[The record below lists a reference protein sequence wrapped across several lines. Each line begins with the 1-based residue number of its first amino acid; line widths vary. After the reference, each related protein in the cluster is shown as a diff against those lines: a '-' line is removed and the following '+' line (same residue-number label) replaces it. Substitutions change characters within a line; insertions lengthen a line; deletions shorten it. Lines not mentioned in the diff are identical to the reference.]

1 MTGRSEQTERK
12 LGCCGVRM
20 DESDFLDDDKLKA
33 YLKKYPE
40 KKEALIKAN
49 NALKRY
55 DVFKKYN
62 GIHFYK
68 SMPKT
73 ELFHKSEAP
82 YRLLHGANRSSK
94 STTGGAED
102 VYYAMGIHPHK
113 KVRTPN
119 EGWVVS
125 LSYKQQI
132 EGVQPIIMGFL
143 PKKNIKRITYI
154 KSDVIDTI
162 WVIPHGKP
170 QDIDLEDCSKITF
183 KSCDSGPRLFAGAA
197 KRWIHFD
204 EEPTYAIYKECI
216 ARIGAGVPLDIWLT
230 MTPIFEEAGRK
241 VGMTWTY
248 REIYQKRDQK
258 RIATFG
264 VGIEDNIYLSKE
276 QVEEQKKKYYGAE
289 YDIRIKGEF
298 RLLSGN
304 QVFDVEHLEKQI
316 DLCVAPKFK
325 GRIELSNTGN
335 LIKVADSRGYLSIW
349 NDPKPGAQYCIGADS
364 GLGVGSDPSAASIR
378 DMRTLEQVATI
389 KGQIPPDQFGDLLV
403 KIGNYYNKAWLGIE
417 ANSFGI
423 ATIDSVKH
431 RYSKLYY
438 RYRVDRRN
446 DQKTKQ
452 IGWWTDTKT
461 KPIMIADYG
470 QALRQE
476 TVIIKD
482 LDLFNECVTY
492 IIGEDGSAN
501 AESGCHDDLLISDMI
516 CFQVRK
522 RFYMTSASAQTQ
534 QEYIPTSKTT
544 GY

>member
-1 MTGRSEQTERK
+1 MREEEF
-12 LGCCGVRM
+12 
-20 DESDFLDDDKLKA
+20 DLDNPKIR
-33 YLKKYPE
+33 
-40 KKEALIKAN
+40 ALIKSSPEWKEKLDRAT
-49 NALKRY
+49 NALKKY

-62 GIHFYK
+62 GIHFYNH
-68 SMPKT
+68 MPKT
-73 ELFHKSEAP
+73 KLFHESMAP
-82 YRLLHGANRSSK
+82 YRLLHGANRSGK

-102 VYYAMGIHPHK
+102 VYYAMGIHPFK
-113 KVRTPN
+113 KIKTPN

-132 EGVQPIIMGFL
+132 EGVQPIIMGYL

-162 WVIPHGKP
+162 WVIPEGKS
-170 QDIDLEDCSKITF
+170 QDIDLDECSKITF

-248 REIYQKRDQK
+248 RELYQKRDQK

-304 QVFDVEHLEKQI
+304 QVFDVENLEGMI
-316 DLCVAPKFK
+316 DYCVPPEFK
-325 GRIELSNTGN
+325 GRLEVSDRGQLM
-335 LIKVADSRGYLSIW
+335 KVHDSRGYLSIW
-349 NDPKPGAQYCIGADS
+349 KEPQAGVEYCIGADS
-364 GLGVGSDPSAASIR
+364 GLGVGGDPSAASIR
-378 DMRTLEQVATI
+378 NMKTLEQVATI
-389 KGQIPPDQFGDLLV
+389 KGQIPPDQFGELLM
-403 KIGNYYNKAWLGIE
+403 KLGNYYNKAWIGVE

-423 ATIDSVKH
+423 ATIDSLKH

-452 IGWWTDTKT
+452 LGWWTDTKT

-470 QALRQE
+470 RALRE
-476 TVIIKD
+476 RTVIIKD
-482 LDLFNECVTY
+482 LELFNECVTY
-492 IIGEDGSAN
+492 IIGEDGASN
-501 AESGCHDDLLISDMI
+501 AEQGCHDDILISDMI
-516 CFQVRK
+516 CLQVRK
-522 RFYMTSASAQTQ
+522 RFYNASKSYQVQ
-534 QEYIPTSKTT
+534 QEYKPTNATT